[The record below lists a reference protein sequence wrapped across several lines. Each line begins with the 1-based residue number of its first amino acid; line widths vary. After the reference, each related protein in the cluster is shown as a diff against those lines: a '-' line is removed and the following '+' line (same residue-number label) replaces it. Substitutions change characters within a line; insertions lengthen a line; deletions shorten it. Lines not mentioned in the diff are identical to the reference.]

1 MDPSNLAL
9 GISFLRLFFTFPYSS
24 TKFIH
29 SLIISS
35 HIQLLATLKECILW
49 KITYSLILI
58 LWYSSFTLLAF
69 TRFCL
74 SWLSSA
80 GYYTLFF
87 LPSHC
92 FLRSNVL
99 TDFLTTDDDYDCSA
113 LARTYLHE
121 YTLIA
126 VNQVASTSH
135 HSRGQGQGRLS
146 ARVRYRRSD

>member
-1 MDPSNLAL
+1 M
-9 GISFLRLFFTFPYSS
+9 
-24 TKFIH
+24 H
-29 SLIISS
+29 SLED
-35 HIQLLATLKECILW
+35 HILVNF
-49 KITYSLILI
+49 I

-69 TRFCL
+69 TRFGL

-80 GYYTLFF
+80 GYYTMFF

-121 YTLIA
+121 YILIA

-135 HSRGQGQGRLS
+135 HSRGQGRLS